1 MVMMTTEP
9 NRTRKV
15 RRGRNG
21 SHSVAETIARWRERN
36 RQLDCSID
44 GEKLVRKPPAKGSKK
59 GCMRGKGGPENRSC
73 RYRGVRQRTWGKWV
87 AEIREPNRGNRLWLG
102 TFPTAIQ
109 AALAYDDAARAMY
122 GASARVNLPGA
133 VTRGGSSES
142 TTTLHH
148 SDAAG
153 ASVSGADQIKFLIT
167 KLRDE
172 SLSDRIN
179 ASGSRES
186 TTEFPTVELEDEGGR
201 NEEPSVVADACNA
214 ELYQSD
220 APEGEFAIEDML
232 RIMGADA
239 DNSDADH
246 FGAVGR
252 DTNWQCTDPGDTSL
266 DFRHT
271 DATTAWDIERYPF
284 DYSDALLM
292 SPGDDW
298 EYGPGETPRTVDWGI
313 SCADLLSSPERWR
326 RDLFWRRSLSVVLLA
341 SARSLV
347 ATPEN
352 PNRRV
357 RWPPDLAWLEA
368 FQSRVRP
375 IRDADDSREFKA
387 ALKLATGL
395 GAEDPAS
402 PYAL

>member
-1 MVMMTTEP
+1 
-9 NRTRKV
+9 RTRKV
-15 RRGRNG
+15 RRGRSG

-167 KLRDE
+167 KLRD
-172 SLSDRIN
+172 D
-179 ASGSRES
+179 

-220 APEGEFAIEDML
+220 APEGEFSIEDML
-232 RIMGADA
+232 RLMGADA

-271 DATTAWDIERYPF
+271 DATTAWDIEQYPF
-284 DYSDALLM
+284 DYSDALLL

-298 EYGPGETPRTVDWGI
+298 EYGPGETPRTVDFGI
-313 SCADLLSSPERWR
+313 SCADLLSSPERWYK
-326 RDLFWRRSLSVVLLA
+326 S
-341 SARSLV
+341 
-347 ATPEN
+347 
-352 PNRRV
+352 
-357 RWPPDLAWLEA
+357 
-368 FQSRVRP
+368 
-375 IRDADDSREFKA
+375 
-387 ALKLATGL
+387 
-395 GAEDPAS
+395 
-402 PYAL
+402 